1 MLPFTIVNDKI
12 NINEL
17 RNPQVS
23 IGNQAGAINQG
34 NYAIAIGNK
43 AGQTNQSINT
53 IAIGNEAG
61 NINQGSYSIAIGNKA
76 GQTNQP
82 NNSIIIN
89 ADSSGISTAIQPNSL
104 YINPIRN
111 LSQTNVLGYDS
122 INKEITYFTLSTS
135 SLNVA
140 NQIALTSDIS
150 SGNYYIPFSKTNSV
164 TANDLYINSLT
175 YNPSTNN
182 LSASTFTG
190 NLVGNANTSTNLA
203 NGTTGQI
210 PYQSGAGTTS
220 FLSTGTS
227 GQILQS
233 NGASAPTWI
242 GQSTLSVGSS
252 TTSVTSTNL
261 ANGTTGQIPYQTAP
275 NSTSFLST
283 GTSGQIL
290 QSNGASVPTW
300 VNQSTISGVINNIT
314 QSSPTISY
322 SDSTNTNLAR
332 FIMNTGSSVTLSTN
346 QKVLITATGQ
356 YMITSGAQNIAFT
369 IGRGTSSTPSTS
381 YINLPNNVVFSTTDI
396 AVSNTVATVDNFNT
410 SLTSNWYP
418 NANESA
424 NFIMTFLDQ
433 PGTGT
438 FYYAIRIIN
447 ILSSSVRIRNC
458 YFIFTIVN

>member
-210 PYQSGAGTTS
+210 PYQ
-220 FLSTGTS
+220 
-227 GQILQS
+227 
-233 NGASAPTWI
+233 
-242 GQSTLSVGSS
+242 
-252 TTSVTSTNL
+252 
-261 ANGTTGQIPYQTAP
+261 TAP

-290 QSNGASVPTW
+290 QSNGASAPTW